1 MNRYHKIMDGS
12 ILHKCFTV
20 NGEKQLITHRL
31 KIQLYF
37 NQFFKKA
44 VFHPSKNGLDGIL
57 LHIILS
63 HYFQIFYDLEGK
75 STVNKDI

>member
-1 MNRYHKIMDGS
+1 MGGT

-37 NQFFKKA
+37 NPLFKRA
-44 VFHPSKNGLDGIL
+44 VFHPSKNGLNGIF

-63 HYFQIFYDLEGK
+63 QYFQIFQDLEGK
-75 STVNKDI
+75 SMVNKDI